1 MIAAFFFLVLLAYV
15 IIKTI
20 NYLYLCTKILANG
33 KKVIGKVVSYKTY
46 RYNIF
51 LKNAL
56 IPVLMFLS
64 DKNEK
69 VTTIPIHSLL
79 VELFPYK
86 LNSDQRV
93 IYDCENPLRCII
105 YNKVELVTS
114 LIVTFLGVVYVVWF
128 YFKYIELKW

>member
-93 IYDCENPLRCII
+93 IYDCENP
-105 YNKVELVTS
+105 
-114 LIVTFLGVVYVVWF
+114 
-128 YFKYIELKW
+128 